1 MSSLTF
7 IFQQKKWVIYPSYF
21 LYLCSYA
28 TSWPLEVEALHCE
41 IIKLWAQHKWGP
53 QKRHQAIHWEPLL
66 AMSAIQIQAISK
78 LMNIGQNNSHSTS
91 IFLQDGRS
99 RYPEFIPLISTCLP
113 WQWATPATDGA
124 LSGEI
129 TTSTPRRSSETCLS
143 LCHHA
148 GTCHVHH
155 PASNLLKYMK
165 TLPVGFCKR
174 PCSSL
179 PCLQALLRMCE
190 DANTSWEGHLS
201 WLLPEPSPADCI
213 IIHDSQSQ
221 PRTQWCCATL
231 TGGIPK
237 EVPRDGAWLN
247 SQESLSLSLPLSN
260 SGVDAYTLWLLTGI
274 AHCHAHHSLQAQ
286 QRIATATALSL
297 SLPLSPPL
305 PDKTPPLHLSVT
317 PFLLHIICTSLP
329 PSWSRR

>member
-1 MSSLTF
+1 MCAWT
-7 IFQQKKWVIYPSYF
+7 
-21 LYLCSYA
+21 
-28 TSWPLEVEALHCE
+28 
-41 IIKLWAQHKWGP
+41 
-53 QKRHQAIHWEPLL
+53 
-66 AMSAIQIQAISK
+66 
-78 LMNIGQNNSHSTS
+78 STS
-91 IFLQDGRS
+91 
-99 RYPEFIPLISTCLP
+99 C
-113 WQWATPATDGA
+113 
-124 LSGEI
+124 
-129 TTSTPRRSSETCLS
+129 
-143 LCHHA
+143 HA
-148 GTCHVHH
+148 GTCRVNHS
-155 PASNLLKYMK
+155 ASNLLKYMN

-213 IIHDSQSQ
+213 IIHESQSQ

-260 SGVDAYTLWLLTGI
+260 SGLDAYTLWLLTGI

-286 QRIATATALSL
+286 QRIATTAALSL
-297 SLPLSPPL
+297 SLSCSLHLYQTRLLLSISLWLPLSCIWSVLHFLPAEAGDNSTLHTGRHSYFPL
-305 PDKTPPLHLSVT
+305 WSCRCSDVAGLFRIGCDSERDLYWVRVERAILMPAPTAWHLFSRQRWFWRRFLPLSGWPGKVVVYWLDGSCEK
-317 PFLLHIICTSLP
+317 PIIFYHA
-329 PSWSRR
+329 